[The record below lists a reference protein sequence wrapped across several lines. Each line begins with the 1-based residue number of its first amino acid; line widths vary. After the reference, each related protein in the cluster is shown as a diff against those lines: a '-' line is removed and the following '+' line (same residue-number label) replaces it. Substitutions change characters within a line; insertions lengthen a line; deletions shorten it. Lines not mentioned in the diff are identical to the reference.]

1 MSAATTKTFKAAG
14 KELVVQAVN
23 VQGRA
28 APRIPREFGQV
39 FREIAPLLK
48 KKRQAVFMR
57 DDSQAAISK
66 TAPGGYAHSETF
78 LSISPYRWPAD
89 GKQLVES
96 LAHEIHHLA
105 RGQNGHWHTTLGGH
119 LAMDGTACLFAER
132 MTGIRVPW
140 TRRRLSPESVVQAGK
155 EWSNQRYDDYDWF
168 LDPKGS
174 MRRWAGYRLGYELA
188 KRYFTDG
195 FDLRESVLM
204 KPDALRP
211 VLDDLERELKK

>member
-1 MSAATTKTFKAAG
+1 MSLAMTKTFKSAG

-23 VQGRA
+23 VQGQA
-28 APRIPREFGQV
+28 AVKIPDGFGRV
-39 FREIAPLLK
+39 FKEIAPFLK
-48 KKRQAVFMR
+48 KKRQVVHIC
-57 DDSQAAISK
+57 DEPTAAISK
-66 TAPGGYAHSETF
+66 TAPGGYAYSETF

-89 GKQLVES
+89 QNRLTEA

-105 RGQNGHWHTTLGGH
+105 RYQHGYWHTTLGGH

-140 TRRRLSPESVVQAGK
+140 IRRRLSPESVSRAKK
-155 EWSNQRYDDYDWF
+155 EWSDRRYDVNDWF
-168 LDPKGS
+168 TDPQGS
-174 MRRWAGYRLGYELA
+174 MGRWAGYRLGYELA
-188 KRYFTDG
+188 KRYFADG

-211 VLDDLERELKK
+211 ILDDLARRQST